1 MTNLAGNIMAAI
13 WDAFIKLLNNPMAF
27 VLLIIALLAMA
38 VLWTIQAKRD
48 NFDLRALITDPRT
61 HQPSVHKMGELVA
74 LIVSTWLIVYLALN
88 GKIDEN
94 YFGLYMAVWAGAQV
108 ANNWIGNKYSPTASS
123 TTVTS
128 STVSTV
134 VPTAA
139 TVVAT
144 EDTQTVTPPTP
155 PQ

>member
-1 MTNLAGNIMAAI
+1 MTNLAGSIMSAI
-13 WDAFIKLLNNPMAF
+13 WAAFIKLLNNPMAF
-27 VLLIIALLAMA
+27 VLLIIALLALI
-38 VLWTIQAKRD
+38 VLWSIQAKRD

-108 ANNWIGNKYSPTASS
+108 ANNWVSNKYNPAAS

-134 VPTAA
+134 VPSGA
-139 TVVAT
+139 TVVST
-144 EDTQTVTPPTP
+144 DDSQTTTPD
-155 PQ
+155 QQSQ